1 MVTHEGQ
8 AHNEQGIGLS
18 LFSSVLAT
26 IFTFKPQQI
35 FVSTIFLAI
44 ISYVL
49 GIILEVAIP
58 RVGIVG
64 RWLNPHKFNSKVCLL
79 RGNE

>member
-1 MVTHEGQ
+1 MTERW
-8 AHNEQGIGLS
+8 QGLGLS

-35 FVSTIFLAI
+35 FVSTISLAI

-49 GIILEVAIP
+49 GIFMEVMIP
-58 RVGIVG
+58 RVGILG
-64 RWLNPHKFNSKVCLL
+64 HLLNPHKFNSKV
-79 RGNE
+79 G